1 MLEQHVR
8 RVVTEIVAAAE
19 PNPVRFYHLCWWEK
33 GLRCLHVHHTTE
45 AHPIFLSVAG
55 QVLTGG
61 LSASQWSLV
70 VERLTNFCRMCW
82 TCPLDTEAPRPE
94 SHQAPGPG
102 QERRCVTEF
111 DAQRLRSLVAST
123 RTTEPEMEASVQVLE
138 RLLEAAEVVP
148 STEIAEDVVTMNSQV
163 RLWNRERADDVVL
176 FLVFPPDARGSDFD
190 KVKLSILTHTG
201 LSLLGR
207 KAGDTI
213 DGCLKILA
221 VPYQPEAA
229 GDFDL

>member
-1 MLEQHVR
+1 
-8 RVVTEIVAAAE
+8 
-19 PNPVRFYHLCWWEK
+19 
-33 GLRCLHVHHTTE
+33 
-45 AHPIFLSVAG
+45 
-55 QVLTGG
+55 
-61 LSASQWSLV
+61 
-70 VERLTNFCRMCW
+70 
-82 TCPLDTEAPRPE
+82 
-94 SHQAPGPG
+94 
-102 QERRCVTEF
+102 
-111 DAQRLRSLVAST
+111 
-123 RTTEPEMEASVQVLE
+123 MEASVQVLE